1 MRSSSLALKICFSF
15 LLSFT
20 TAWAQSVTKIT
31 GTVRDRMTGKPL
43 YGAEIVVEGTGFGA
57 STDERGQYVIEN
69 LFTGEYTLI
78 ASYMGYKSQRKPQVK
93 VSLDQPVRVDFDLAP
108 MVIQLPAIRV
118 TAPRVPEEPAA
129 SVTVIT
135 AKDIRRTE
143 AQDLGELLRQVPG
156 VEVLDRN
163 GQKTVSIRG
172 SRANQVLVVMDGVR
186 LNDAMIGAVD
196 LSTIPLDMVERI
208 EVIKGGGSARFG
220 PGAIGGV
227 INILTKKSW
236 ETEVVTEGKIG
247 AFGSLGC
254 LAIISGNWKN
264 LGYFLSFE
272 HLQSDGDYPYSY
284 QRPDGILIR
293 EKRINADFSSSSL
306 FAKCNYHR
314 GRHEIE
320 LHGHR
325 LRSQRGLPGLIFSL
339 TPYARAR
346 TDRDILR
353 GHYQGRWD
361 QIHID
366 LNVSYH
372 RSITE
377 YKNIYPPD
385 APLRYRTVPRY
396 HSRNLLTDYQM
407 RLTGQ
412 TLLGGEHSLQFG
424 YEGDWVHYSDENLLQ
439 PGIGPIGEAR
449 DYSHGIY
456 LHSEL
461 VFPLPLGFHRLLLTP
476 GLRYDWIRLQHHR
489 TIRCERQWSPKLGL
503 LLSRGGKNRISLRAN
518 WGWSFRPPT
527 FADLFYQE
535 YRIAGK
541 PDLRPEKGLS
551 WEFGLEMN
559 WHLWGELQA
568 EVTHFHNRVRDLI
581 VWRLGSFATFS
592 PFNTDAE
599 ISGQEYHLSWHSPND
614 VLVLNWNRTDLDPIN
629 KSGERTT
636 HNKDLPYRPRTSTK
650 IGMEINYRGLQLQY
664 QRRVVGSRFVT
675 EANTVKM
682 PGYGVDDLTV
692 GVKVRVRR
700 IDVHLRGAV
709 YNLGDVRYEMV
720 ERAPVPPREW
730 RLGMRLQIN
739 N

>member
-1 MRSSSLALKICFSF
+1 MISLRVFFKICL

-20 TAWAQSVTKIT
+20 TLWAQSVTKIT
-31 GTVRDRMTGKPL
+31 GMVRDRVTGKPL
-43 YGAEIVVEGTGFGA
+43 YGADIVVEGTGFGA

-69 LFTGEYTLI
+69 LFAGEYTLI
-78 ASYMGYKSQRKPQVK
+78 ASYMGYKSQTKPQVK
-93 VSLDQPVRVDFDLAP
+93 VSLDQPVRVDFDLTP

-118 TAPRVPEEPAA
+118 TAPHIPEEPTA

-135 AKDIRRTE
+135 AREIRKTDAR
-143 AQDLGELLRQVPG
+143 DLGELLRQVPG

-163 GQKTVSIRG
+163 GQRTISIRG
-172 SRANQVLVVMDGVR
+172 SRANQVLVLVDGVR

-236 ETEVVTEGKIG
+236 ETEVVVEGKIG

-254 LAIISGNWKN
+254 FPIISGNWKN

-272 HLQSDGDYPYSY
+272 HLHSDGDYPYSY
-284 QRPDGILIR
+284 QHPNGILTR

-306 FAKCNYHR
+306 FVKCNYRR
-314 GRHEIE
+314 GRHKIE
-320 LHGHR
+320 LHSHR
-325 LRSQRGLPGLIFSL
+325 FRSQRGLPGLIFSL

-346 TDRDILR
+346 THRDILR
-353 GHYQGRWD
+353 GHYQGQWD

-366 LNVSYH
+366 FNVGYH

-385 APLRYRTVPRY
+385 APLRYRTVPKY

-407 RLTGQ
+407 RLTAQ
-412 TLLGGEHSLQFG
+412 TLSGGRHTLQLG

-439 PGIGPIGEAR
+439 PGIKPIGEAR
-449 DYSHGIY
+449 DHSHGIY

-461 VFPLPLGFHRLLLTP
+461 VFPFGFQRLLLTS
-476 GLRYDWIRLQHHR
+476 GLRYDWIRLHHHQ
-489 TIRCERQWSPKLGL
+489 TIRYERRWSPRLGL
-503 LLSRGGKNRISLRAN
+503 LLSRGRRNRISLRAN

-541 PDLRPEKGLS
+541 PDLRPEKSLS
-551 WEFGLEMN
+551 YEFGLEMD
-559 WHLWGELQA
+559 WHLGGELQL
-568 EVTHFHNRVRDLI
+568 EVIHFYNRMKDLI

-599 ISGQEYHLSWHSPND
+599 ISGEEYHLSWHSPND
-614 VLVLNWNRTDLDPIN
+614 VLVLNWNRTDLEPIN

-636 HNKDLPYRPRTSTK
+636 HDKDLPYRPRTSTK
-650 IGMEINYRGLQLQY
+650 IGMEINYRGFQLQY
-664 QRRVVGSRFVT
+664 QRRKVGGRFVT

-682 PGYGVDDLTV
+682 PGYAVDDLTV
-692 GVKVRVRR
+692 GVKVRVRG
-700 IDVHLRGAV
+700 IDVQLRGAI
-709 YNLGDVRYEMV
+709 YNLRDVRYEMV
-720 ERAPVPPREW
+720 ERAPAPPREW
-730 RLGMRLQIN
+730 RLGVRLKMQTKQP
-739 N
+739 